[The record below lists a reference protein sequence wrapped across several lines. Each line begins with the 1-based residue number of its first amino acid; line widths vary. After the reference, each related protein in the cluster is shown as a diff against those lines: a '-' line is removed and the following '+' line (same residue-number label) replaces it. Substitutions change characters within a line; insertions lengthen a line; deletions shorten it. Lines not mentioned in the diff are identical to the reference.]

1 MSGLEVPSRLY
12 RLYWA
17 GRYLERIDLTSRSLI
32 AALRY
37 SRGRPEALDSALREL
52 ALALGTE
59 YRGPREFLESV
70 LYGEDAP
77 GSLLRAARMLR
88 MNMMGLGVERLVR
101 ESNMLVLAAENRV
114 PLDDPNRII
123 RHLEDL
129 LDAALRLGR
138 VIEEEL
144 TAPPTPPA
152 RVLRE
157 QLLHQQQ

>member
-37 SRGRPEALDSALREL
+37 ARGQSERLDSALREL
-52 ALALGTE
+52 ALALGSD
-59 YRGPREFLESV
+59 YRGPGEFLERV
-70 LYGEDAP
+70 LYGDAP

-101 ESNMLVLAAENRV
+101 EANMLVLAAENRV
-114 PLDDPNRII
+114 PPDDPERIM